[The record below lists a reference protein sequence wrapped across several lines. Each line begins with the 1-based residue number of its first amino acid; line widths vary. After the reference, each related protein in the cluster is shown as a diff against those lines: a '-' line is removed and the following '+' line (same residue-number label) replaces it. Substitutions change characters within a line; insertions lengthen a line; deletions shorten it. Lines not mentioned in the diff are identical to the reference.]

1 MELVPRQALA
11 LDLTRL
17 SAGALRSTPRGID
30 RVELLYAR
38 HVLATWPGPLF
49 AILATPLGPRLYDRE
64 RMRRGIKALEIL
76 WGENQDGAGCHGLR
90 VAAALARLLRGGVSS
105 GKAALTSLPLGALYV
120 NVGHLGLSLGIL
132 DRLARRPDLKI
143 VVMLHDLIPKQYP
156 QLVTAKEGQYFARI
170 LARLDQVDGLIL
182 TTQAVAET
190 VATALPTLTCQRL
203 VSPLP
208 VSTAFLSPP
217 PVQPSRR
224 AAPQK
229 AYVLACGQVERRK
242 NFAMLVDIWKA
253 LSEAGAAPAQL
264 IIAGGDGDASDELS
278 AQLRTWDPNQI
289 IVRRVKGLTTPRLR
303 DLMHGAK
310 ALLAP
315 SSAEGFGLPIAE
327 ALSLNVPVIASNIP
341 AHREVGGDHAIYIDP
356 ADKSAWLSAVQGLS
370 HAPTLAAVRALI
382 HGYAPRTPD
391 AYFREIDAFL
401 ARFQT

>member
-1 MELVPRQALA
+1 MELVTRQALA

-17 SAGALRSTPRGID
+17 LAGALRSTPRGID

-49 AILATPLGPRLYDRE
+49 AVLATPLGPRLYGRE
-64 RMRRGIKALEIL
+64 RMQRGIEALEIL
-76 WGENQDGAGCHGLR
+76 WGENEDAAGCHGLR
-90 VAAALARLLRGGVSS
+90 LAAALARLLRGGVSI
-105 GKAALTSLPLGALYV
+105 GKAALTSLPHGALYV

-132 DRLARRPDLKI
+132 GWLARRPDLKT
-143 VVMLHDLIPKQYP
+143 VVMLHDLIPRQYP
-156 QLVTAKEGQYFARI
+156 QLVTAQEGQYFGRI

-182 TTQAVAET
+182 TTQAVAEA
-190 VATALPTLTCQRL
+190 VATALPSLTCQKL

-208 VSTAFLSPP
+208 VSPAFLSSPLD
-217 PVQPSRR
+217 QLSRQ
-224 AAPQK
+224 AVPQR

-242 NFAMLVDIWKA
+242 NFAMLVDIWKV
-253 LSEAGAAPAQL
+253 LSEAGTAPAQL
-264 IIAGGDGDASDELS
+264 IIAGGDGDASEEIS

-289 IVRRVKGLTTPRLR
+289 NVRRVKGLTTPRLR
-303 DLMHGAK
+303 DLMLGAK
-310 ALLAP
+310 VLLAP

-356 ADKSAWLSAVQGLS
+356 TDKSAWLNAVQGLND
-370 HAPTLAAVRALI
+370 APTLTAMRALI
-382 HGYAPRTPD
+382 HGYAPRTPE

-401 ARFQT
+401 ARFKI